1 MPADTNTQGGTQ
13 IAAPPA
19 DEPPP
24 FDAGWA
30 FFLDVDGTLLD
41 HAATP
46 GAVAVDARMRRL
58 LDDLRRVTG
67 GAVALVSG
75 RAGADIDALFH
86 PMRGPLAGQHGVER
100 RDAAGQLHVYAVPG
114 AGLREAAR
122 ELAAMAARHPGLVFE
137 DKGMNLAM
145 HYRLAPTL
153 CDSVEA
159 AMRRLADTLGPGFE
173 EQGGK
178 LIWEIK
184 PSARDKGKAVAEF
197 TAEAPFAGRVPVF
210 IGDDVTDESAFRSV
224 NALGGVSIKVGPG
237 PTQAR
242 YRLPSAEAVRRW
254 LESWAAWMERAA

>member
-1 MPADTNTQGGTQ
+1 MRSDPNAQS
-13 IAAPPA
+13 AARATEEPPA
-19 DEPPP
+19 
-24 FDAGWA
+24 FDPAWA

-46 GAVAVDARMRRL
+46 GAVVVDARMRRL
-58 LDDLRRVTG
+58 LDDLRRLTG

-86 PMRGPLAGQHGVER
+86 PMRGALAGQHGVER
-100 RDAAGQLHVYAVPG
+100 RDAAGRFHTYTVPDQ
-114 AGLREAAR
+114 GLREAAR

-153 CDSVEA
+153 GDTVET
-159 AMRRLADTLGPGFE
+159 AMRRLVEMLGPAFE
-173 EQGGK
+173 VQGGK

-197 TAEAPFAGRVPVF
+197 TAEEPFAGRIPVF
-210 IGDDVTDESAFRSV
+210 IGDDLTDESAFRSV

-237 PTQAR
+237 ATHAR
-242 YRLPSAEAVRRW
+242 YRLPGAEAVRRW
-254 LESWAAWMERAA
+254 LESWAAWMERRG